1 MGRDSEDKA
10 ERVLAIYTKLKN
22 GKIVY
27 KEKESI
33 RYNVSSRTI
42 QRDLSD
48 IQCFLQNQNEES
60 GEIQEIVYDKNVGG
74 YILQMKQKNQIEG
87 KEILAVAKILLE
99 SRALTKKELFP
110 ILSKLINLCRN
121 EDESKLIYNLIQNE
135 MFHFVELKHEKPLLD
150 KIWQLE
156 QVVKKQQYI
165 EIMYERLKDKK
176 SVLRKLKPVAV
187 MHTPHKAVISKY

>member
-121 EDESKLIYNLIQNE
+121 EDESKL
-135 MFHFVELKHEKPLLD
+135 
-150 KIWQLE
+150 
-156 QVVKKQQYI
+156 
-165 EIMYERLKDKK
+165 
-176 SVLRKLKPVAV
+176 
-187 MHTPHKAVISKY
+187 